1 MEKVIISNNELINNL
16 RLIENEDYIA
26 IDTEFIRDTTYF
38 SKLCLIQVASKKHN
52 FIIDPLAAGLDI
64 SLFWNVLNNNSILK
78 IFHSGRQDL
87 EIFYNIFGKLPSPIY
102 DTQIAAMVC
111 GYGDQISY
119 EHLVFDLLGIKIDK
133 SSRVSNWS
141 YRPLSNKQISYALSD
156 VTHLVNLYEIL
167 EKRISA
173 NNREN
178 WIEED
183 ITNLSNI
190 ENYKLKPDEA
200 WKKIKFKSFKGESM
214 NRLKHLAEWREKLS
228 INRNVTKN
236 KIARDEVLIE
246 IASNDP
252 KNINDFKRIRGLKLD
267 NNKKTIDEILLILE
281 KAREIPK
288 ELWPVKDIPKKNKI
302 NQPAVLELLKVL
314 LKHVSEENKV
324 APKLIAKQIDL
335 ENIASGEK
343 NDLKLFN
350 GWRYEIFGGL
360 VENLIE
366 GKIAIKIQNGK
377 LLILK
382 NI

>member
-16 RLIENEDYIA
+16 KLIENEEYIA
-26 IDTEFIRDTTYF
+26 IDTEFIRDTSYF
-38 SKLCLIQVASKKHN
+38 SKLCLIQVASKRHN
-52 FIIDPLAAGLDI
+52 FIIDPLAEDI
-64 SLFWNVLNNNSILK
+64 DLSLFWNILVNNSILK

-87 EIFYNIFGKLPSPIY
+87 EIFYNMFGKLPSPIY

-119 EHLVFDLLGIKIDK
+119 EHLVFDLLNIKIDK

-156 VTHLVNLYEIL
+156 VTHLVDLFRIL
-167 EKRISA
+167 KKKILANDREK
-173 NNREN
+173 

-183 ITNLSNI
+183 MNNLSNI

-200 WKKIKFKSFKGESM
+200 WKKIKYKSFKSENI
-214 NRLKHLAEWREKLS
+214 NRLKFLAEWREHLS

-236 KIARDEVLIE
+236 KIARDEVLLE

-252 KNINDFKRIRGLKLD
+252 KDINDFSRIRGLKLD
-267 NNKKTIDEILLILE
+267 KNKNIIEEILQTLE
-281 KAREIPK
+281 KARDVPK
-288 ELWPVKDIPKKNKI
+288 EQWPTKNISKKNKI
-302 NQPAVLELLKVL
+302 NKPAVLELLKVL
-314 LKHVSEENKV
+314 LKHVSEKNKV

-335 ENIASGEK
+335 EIIASGDK
-343 NDLKLFN
+343 NNIKIFQ
-350 GWRYEIFGGL
+350 GWRYEIFGKL

-377 LLILK
+377 LLILN

>member
-1 MEKVIISNNELINNL
+1 M
-16 RLIENEDYIA
+16 
-26 IDTEFIRDTTYF
+26 
-38 SKLCLIQVASKKHN
+38 
-52 FIIDPLAAGLDI
+52 
-64 SLFWNVLNNNSILK
+64 
-78 IFHSGRQDL
+78 
-87 EIFYNIFGKLPSPIY
+87 FGKLPSPIY

-119 EHLVFDLLGIKIDK
+119 EHLVFDLLNIKIDK

-156 VTHLVNLYEIL
+156 VTHLVDLFRIL
-167 EKRISA
+167 KKKIFENGREK
-173 NNREN
+173 

-183 ITNLSNI
+183 MNNLSNI

-200 WKKIKFKSFKGESM
+200 WKKIKYKSFKSEYM
-214 NRLKHLAEWREKLS
+214 NRLKFLAEWREHLS

-236 KIARDEVLIE
+236 KIARDEVLLE

-252 KNINDFKRIRGLKLD
+252 KDINDFSRIRGLKLD
-267 NNKKTIDEILLILE
+267 KNKNILLEILQTLE
-281 KAREIPK
+281 KARDVPK
-288 ELWPVKDIPKKNKI
+288 ELWPTKKISKKNKI
-302 NQPAVLELLKVL
+302 NKPAVLELLKVL

-335 ENIASGEK
+335 EIIASGDK
-343 NDLKLFN
+343 NNIKIFQ
-350 GWRYEIFGGL
+350 GWRYEIFGKL

-377 LLILK
+377 LLILN

>member
-16 RLIENEDYIA
+16 KLIENEDYIA

-52 FIIDPLAAGLDI
+52 FIIDPLAEGIDLL
-64 SLFWNVLNNNSILK
+64 LFWNVLIKNSILK

-87 EIFYNIFGKLPSPIY
+87 EIFYNIFGELPSPIY

-119 EHLVFDLLGIKIDK
+119 ENLVFDLLGIRIDK

-141 YRPLSNKQISYALSD
+141 FRPLSNKQISYALSD
-156 VTHLVNLYEIL
+156 VTHLVNLYKIL
-167 EKRISA
+167 KKKISA
-173 NNREN
+173 NNREK

-183 ITNLSNI
+183 MNNLSNI
-190 ENYKLKPDEA
+190 ENYKLQPSEA
-200 WKKIKFKSFKGESM
+200 WKKIKFKSFKGENI
-214 NRLKHLAEWREKLS
+214 NRLKFLAEWREHLS

-236 KIARDEVLIE
+236 KIARDEVLLE

-252 KNINDFKRIRGLKLD
+252 KDINDFKRIRGLKLD
-267 NNKKTIDEILLILE
+267 INKKIIEEILLTLE
-281 KAREIPK
+281 KAREVPKKFWPVINIPK
-288 ELWPVKDIPKKNKI
+288 QNKI

-314 LKHVSEENKV
+314 LKHVSEEKKV

-335 ENIASGEK
+335 DKIASGEK
-343 NDLKLFN
+343 NNLKLFQ
-350 GWRYEIFGGL
+350 GWRYEIFGQF
-360 VENLIE
+360 VEKLIE
-366 GKIAIKIQNGK
+366 GKIAIKVHNGK
-377 LLILK
+377 LKILK

>member
-1 MEKVIISNNELINNL
+1 M
-16 RLIENEDYIA
+16 
-26 IDTEFIRDTTYF
+26 
-38 SKLCLIQVASKKHN
+38 
-52 FIIDPLAAGLDI
+52 
-64 SLFWNVLNNNSILK
+64 LNDKSILK

-87 EIFYNIFGKLPSPIY
+87 EIFYNMFGNLPSPIY

-173 NNREN
+173 SNREN

-246 IASNDP
+246 IASN
-252 KNINDFKRIRGLKLD
+252 LS
-267 NNKKTIDEILLILE
+267 LIH
-281 KAREIPK
+281 I
-288 ELWPVKDIPKKNKI
+288 
-302 NQPAVLELLKVL
+302 
-314 LKHVSEENKV
+314 
-324 APKLIAKQIDL
+324 
-335 ENIASGEK
+335 
-343 NDLKLFN
+343 
-350 GWRYEIFGGL
+350 
-360 VENLIE
+360 
-366 GKIAIKIQNGK
+366 
-377 LLILK
+377 
-382 NI
+382 

>member
-1 MEKVIISNNELINNL
+1 MC
-16 RLIENEDYIA
+16 
-26 IDTEFIRDTTYF
+26 IRD
-38 SKLCLIQVASKKHN
+38 
-52 FIIDPLAAGLDI
+52 
-64 SLFWNVLNNNSILK
+64 
-78 IFHSGRQDL
+78 R
-87 EIFYNIFGKLPSPIY
+87 
-102 DTQIAAMVC
+102 
-111 GYGDQISY
+111 
-119 EHLVFDLLGIKIDK
+119 
-133 SSRVSNWS
+133 
-141 YRPLSNKQISYALSD
+141 
-156 VTHLVNLYEIL
+156 
-167 EKRISA
+167 
-173 NNREN
+173 
-178 WIEED
+178 
-183 ITNLSNI
+183 
-190 ENYKLKPDEA
+190 LKPDEA

-214 NRLKHLAEWREKLS
+214 NRLKYLAEWRENLS

-252 KNINDFKRIRGLKLD
+252 KNTNDFKRIRGLKLD
-267 NNKKTIDEILLILE
+267 DNKKTIDEILLILG

-335 ENIASGEK
+335 EIIASGEK
-343 NDLKLFN
+343 NNLKLFQ